1 MAVIRFTDRWIQSC
15 CAKSA
20 RDDYADQL
28 CPGLHLR
35 ISQRGAKT
43 FSVMLRVHGRLQ
55 RRTLGRYPRLSLAQ
69 ARDEA
74 LSLLRNAA
82 VGVDPRQPRP
92 QEIAPLSFSDLVDAY
107 VTRHLKPNARTWKT
121 IEGSLKR
128 KELRPFRTRPAAGI
142 TKAEF
147 VALIDR
153 VAETMPGAAVSL
165 LRRLNMMYNW
175 AADRDM
181 VPENPCERIP
191 APAKTN
197 ERDRILSDKEIAAVW
212 KATAKLPLP
221 YMQMYRMF
229 LLTGQRRAE
238 VSTMRWG
245 EISGNVW
252 VIPREKVKKDRPHAV
267 PLTKTAMA
275 VLGTLPCFAKGEH
288 IFTTTDGRKP
298 SSNFTKTRAS
308 LQELSGTSGWTIHD
322 MRRTVRS
329 KLAELGVSR
338 EIARKVVNH
347 EDGKIDRIYN
357 RHEYLSEKR
366 EALETWERHL
376 LSLTTR
382 HSHYRR
388 ST

>member
-1 MAVIRFTDRWIQSC
+1 MAILRFTDRWIQSC
-15 CAKSA
+15 CAQSA
-20 RDDYADQL
+20 RDDYADAL

-35 ISQRGAKT
+35 ISRRGAKT
-43 FSVMLRVHGRLQ
+43 FSVMLRVHGRQQ
-55 RRTLGRYPRLSLAQ
+55 RRTLGRYPQLSLAQ
-69 ARDEA
+69 ARDDA
-74 LSLLRNAA
+74 VSLLRDAA
-82 VGVDPRQPRP
+82 VGVDPRESEPKATP
-92 QEIAPLSFSDLVDAY
+92 SITFAELVDDY

-147 VALIDR
+147 VALIDK

-165 LRRLNMMYNW
+165 LRRLKMLYNW
-175 AADRDM
+175 AASRDM
-181 VPENPCERIP
+181 VPGNPCERIP

-197 ERDRILSDKEIAAVW
+197 ERDRVLSDEEIAAVW

-221 YMQMYRMF
+221 YRQMYRLY

-238 VSTMRWG
+238 VSTMCWG
-245 EISGNVW
+245 EISDDVW

-275 VLGTLPCFAKGEH
+275 VLGTLPRFSKGDH
-288 IFTTTDGRKP
+288 ILTTTDGRKP
-298 SSNFTKTRAS
+298 SSNFTKTRAA
-308 LQELSGTSGWTIHD
+308 LQELSNTSGWTIHD
-322 MRRTVRS
+322 IRRTVRS

-357 RHEYLSEKR
+357 RHEYLAEKR
-366 EALETWERHL
+366 EALEKWERHL
-376 LSLTTR
+376 LGLAEKAMAKSITA
-382 HSHYRR
+382 
-388 ST
+388 